1 MNLPS
6 AASLAW
12 TSVYSL
18 LMILINFDGQPSFQ
32 RIMKRSSPLTL
43 SNDLTKSTRAMC
55 RHLCCSLV
63 FFISCWSPKIPSIV
77 LLPWRYPDCDWGYI
91 ESVSRWSLCKIAS
104 AKAFPAALSSD
115 MPLLLPHWL
124 LLPVLNNMV
133 MIASVQSDG
142 IISAVQEMLNGTNRK
157 ALKWCPPCTSIS
169 GRMPLE
175 PGQTGVTE
183 SLIKFL
189 FLDWVV
195 HRIDDWKLVYIIN
208 NAQVNN
214 SWLIY

>member
-1 MNLPS
+1 ML
-6 AASLAW
+6 
-12 TSVYSL
+12 
-18 LMILINFDGQPSFQ
+18 
-32 RIMKRSSPLTL
+32 
-43 SNDLTKSTRAMC
+43 
-55 RHLCCSLV
+55 
-63 FFISCWSPKIPSIV
+63 ISCLLHQLPKPKNSIYCTSSMAIPWLWLGISA
-77 LLPWRYPDCDWGYI
+77 
-91 ESVSRWSLCKIAS
+91 SRWSLCKIAS
-104 AKAFPAALSSD
+104 AKAFPVALSSD

-142 IISAVQEMLNGTNRK
+142 IISVVQEMLNGTNRK

-195 HRIDDWKLVYIIN
+195 HRFDDWKLVYIIIN
-208 NAQVNN
+208 TQVNN
-214 SWLIY
+214 SWLLY